1 MSTEYLNNKVL
12 EAAIHRFQKLKKEKL
27 KCQMIMEDYAQSLG
41 KGKSKKLVAESKKF
55 GEVYDSV
62 VIEYNKSQQ
71 ELASHFYE
79 LSNNLFNFAKFAFL
93 DQDDAIQEGVMICFE
108 KIDRFNPNY
117 VGKGGQKAKAF
128 NYLTTCILNHF
139 RQLYRSARNYNELKR
154 KYTDFIEQ
162 QCNGFIVKNRREI
175 PSADSKSSNII

>member
-12 EAAIHRFQKLKKEKL
+12 EASIQRFQRLKKEKT
-27 KCQMIMEDYAQSLG
+27 KCQLIMEDYTQSLG
-41 KGKSKKLVAESKKF
+41 KRKSKKLLADHKKF
-55 GEVYDSV
+55 SEAYDAV
-62 VIEYNKSQQ
+62 VVEYVQSQH

-93 DQDDAIQEGVMICFE
+93 DVDDAIQEGVMICFE

-154 KYTDFIEQ
+154 KYTDYVES
-162 QCNGFIVKNRREI
+162 QCNGFIVKNRREF
-175 PSADSKSSNII
+175 PTSDSKNSNII